1 MSMNHL
7 HWRIMKCIRKAA
19 EKRVLPDRAT
29 LIAALEEEV
38 RAMILEERE
47 ACAKISEWYEGDG
60 ASVASM
66 IRTRGPVV

>member
-1 MSMNHL
+1 M
-7 HWRIMKCIRKAA
+7 
-19 EKRVLPDRAT
+19 LPDRAT

-47 ACAKISEWYEGDG
+47 ACAKISEWYEGEG
-60 ASVASM
+60 ASIASM